1 MRGLRKNSMKGA
13 KKPFIKRLA
22 EAIMGSEAQED
33 RKQDLLAMAAF
44 FFARVFAMS
53 EILEEIKMSWL
64 EQNPLIDYVKQQA
77 LQQGLQ
83 QGREEEKREMA
94 LKLLE
99 MGMGME
105 QITKVTGL
113 SAEAIVKM
121 QEQAVGEPSA
131 TKEEG

>member
-1 MRGLRKNSMKGA
+1 M
-13 KKPFIKRLA
+13 
-22 EAIMGSEAQED
+22 
-33 RKQDLLAMAAF
+33 
-44 FFARVFAMS
+44 
-53 EILEEIKMSWL
+53 
-64 EQNPLIDYVKQQA
+64 
-77 LQQGLQ
+77 Q

-121 QEQAVGEPSA
+121 QAQAVGEPSA

>member
-1 MRGLRKNSMKGA
+1 MD
-13 KKPFIKRLA
+13 KPATR
-22 EAIMGSEAQED
+22 S
-33 RKQDLLAMAAF
+33 
-44 FFARVFAMS
+44 
-53 EILEEIKMSWL
+53 KMSWL

-99 MGMGME
+99 MGMGMWME

-121 QEQAVGEPSA
+121 QAQAVGEPSA